1 MDFKKEY
8 EDLNKQIKYREEI
21 GCHHYGCSYCSDEK
35 ICRRIQYLEKYH
47 KDEIKK
53 WYYFFEYNLER
64 LRNNN
69 ERVDSWIFSW

>member
-53 WYYFFEYNLER
+53 
-64 LRNNN
+64 
-69 ERVDSWIFSW
+69 